1 MKNRYIKQDIDYITK
16 NFKLASVMM
25 FFMSIFTLISFLSP
39 YWVDTKIEIDHD
51 ISNMGLWEICFN
63 DFRNIQ
69 MIRKGYLDGCK
80 QILSNEI
87 SDLKYWFLPNWL
99 KFVQFLSV
107 LNFGVTFSTLFF
119 IMISVFT
126 RLKKMFLFI
135 IMIAILI
142 MILGR
147 YTN

>member
-1 MKNRYIKQDIDYITK
+1 MKNRYINQDIDYITK
-16 NFKLASVMM
+16 NYKYASVMM
-25 FFMSIFTLISFLSP
+25 FFMGIFTLISFLSP
-39 YWVDTKIEIDHD
+39 YWVKSKIVIDQD

-80 QILSNEI
+80 RILSNEI

-99 KFVQFLSV
+99 KWVQFLSV

-119 IMISVFT
+119 IMISIFT

-135 IMIAILI
+135 IFITILI

-147 YTN
+147 